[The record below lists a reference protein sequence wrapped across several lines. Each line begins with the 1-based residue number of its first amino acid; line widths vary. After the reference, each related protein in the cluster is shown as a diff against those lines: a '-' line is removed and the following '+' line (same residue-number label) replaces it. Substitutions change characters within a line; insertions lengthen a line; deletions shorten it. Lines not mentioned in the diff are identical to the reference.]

1 VRKGMKRFNLNVFE
15 VQSLAS
21 RPALKFQ
28 VFIIRQTQYFFFLKF
43 LGNQHDGRR
52 FPATGNT
59 VKYDIEFFQF
69 ISNFGIIQS
78 NTSNSP
84 MSLNV
89 FALEEKHLLKGK
101 TKEKTTFSDVQYI
114 STVTSNRYCLGLLD
128 GFVILSHTGEV
139 LVREKTKQGVSV
151 IETMENCDT
160 VAIVGNGKE
169 FWEFKRRQMMI
180 QALRLK
186 TSRMKTSKK

>member
-1 VRKGMKRFNLNVFE
+1 
-15 VQSLAS
+15 
-21 RPALKFQ
+21 
-28 VFIIRQTQYFFFLKF
+28 
-43 LGNQHDGRR
+43 
-52 FPATGNT
+52 
-59 VKYDIEFFQF
+59 
-69 ISNFGIIQS
+69 
-78 NTSNSP
+78 

-139 LVREKTKQGVSV
+139 LVREETKQGVSV

-169 FWEFKRRQMMI
+169 FWEFKDPNFKDKEPVEKLEKKETDDDTSFTSEDFKDEDIKEMSLYRDKILIWNFKEKKRVRLI
-180 QALRLK
+180 SISNPILGLRIHK
-186 TSRMKTSKK
+186 E

>member
-1 VRKGMKRFNLNVFE
+1 MVWG
-15 VQSLAS
+15 S
-21 RPALKFQ
+21 
-28 VFIIRQTQYFFFLKF
+28 QTWTF
-43 LGNQHDGRR
+43 
-52 FPATGNT
+52 
-59 VKYDIEFFQF
+59 EFFQF

-169 FWEFKRRQMMI
+169 FWEFKDPNFKDKEPVEKLEKKETDDDTSFTSEDFKDEDIKEMSLYRDKILIWNFKEKKRVRLI
-180 QALRLK
+180 SISNPILGLRIHK
-186 TSRMKTSKK
+186 E